1 MKEKKK
7 KKKAAETQTEDPVKR
22 PSDPTDVEK
31 HANGTAQAA
40 VPANG
45 DMSKRVE
52 LLTPDNI
59 ATFQLMQ
66 DSMNY
71 TTIDVERRCR

>member
-1 MKEKKK
+1 MKAEKKK
-7 KKKAAETQTEDPVKR
+7 NKAAENQTEDPVKP
-22 PSDPTDVEK
+22 PSDPTDVER

-40 VPANG
+40 APANG
-45 DMSKRVE
+45 GMSKQAQ